1 MKELNENEL
10 QTNNKITEMVLDVKI
25 NSIRNKLISKI
36 NSLKNELEHTLEMM
50 EKVDNYKLN
59 SLGIIQSEG
68 QEIDV
73 LCGKLGILYEIKDVI
88 TGRYEI

>member
-73 LCGKLGILYEIKDVI
+73 LCGKLGILYEIKDAI